1 LTYVVLQ
8 YRGLRTTPVARNIV
22 VDEGVQ
28 FNAIK
33 GERLTSQG
41 NLRQV
46 GAEVGVELVPVDAD
60 VGGRITHA
68 QQSRRYLRGAQL
80 GRCGRLQSLSGLCLV
95 HG

>member
-8 YRGLRTTPVARNIV
+8 YRGLRTTPVARDIV

-41 NLRQV
+41 DLRQV
-46 GAEVGVELVPVDAD
+46 GAKVGVELVPVDAD
-60 VGGRITHA
+60 VGRRITHA
-68 QQSRRYLRGAQL
+68 QQSRRYL
-80 GRCGRLQSLSGLCLV
+80 
-95 HG
+95 